1 MQLCSDFSTSFLILC
16 FLLLP
21 SSLHFFLPS
30 FFASLLFFFIL
41 SIIMGRKNPRDFDL
55 RSESQH
61 ESIEAKKKKK
71 KKSTCVTSHP
81 SILPPLSKK
90 AMETLLTWL
99 VLSLQSKLYPIPP
112 CVSFGVTWVA
122 DVPPTSPI
130 VYAVLSSLTL
140 CCPSIP
146 PASTPSCQ
154 NSTYSFKNIYI
165 YWLCWVFTAA
175 YGLLSSPPV
184 IYIYSWVPLKYVP
197 LHKQPDFPMPLLRIV

>member
-1 MQLCSDFSTSFLILC
+1 MINCSVILLFSSY
-16 FLLLP
+16 
-21 SSLHFFLPS
+21 
-30 FFASLLFFFIL
+30 FASI
-41 SIIMGRKNPRDFDL
+41 SIA
-55 RSESQH
+55 
-61 ESIEAKKKKK
+61 AKKKKK

-81 SILPPLSKK
+81 SILPPLSQK